1 MTQST
6 HSQDWVNRY
15 QPLGLW
21 FNPGSRGASPGNL
34 LLQSYV
40 PLGRKPK
47 PSPQALTY
55 LLF

>member
-6 HSQDWVNRY
+6 HSQDWVIRY

-40 PLGRKPK
+40 PLERKPK